1 MGYWLTAH
9 WPPLQEWAK
18 PPLGVYLADGR
29 QEAGQDLRPGD
40 LVFIYQTKT
49 GKPRKD
55 GKPYRLGREALVFL
69 VRATT
74 RIKEFSEEEREVYKD
89 GTTLWWKWQAK
100 TSLEEYGFCPRQIVC
115 QVLGYNPNYNFRG
128 FGKQHSG
135 LLPLDKTQFDF
146 LYRRFRHRF

>member
-1 MGYWLTAH
+1 MVDRRLVRT
-9 WPPLQEWAK
+9 LD
-18 PPLGVYLADGR
+18 LGDF
-29 QEAGQDLRPGD
+29 
-40 LVFIYQTKT
+40 VFIYQTKT

-55 GKPYRLGREALVFL
+55 RKPYRLGREAVVFL

-74 RIKEFSEEEREVYKD
+74 GIKECSEEERELYKD

-100 TSLEEYGFCPRQIVC
+100 TSLKEYGFCPRQIVC

-128 FGKQHSG
+128 FGKQRSG
-135 LLPLDKTQFDF
+135 LLPLDKTQFDL

>member
-40 LVFIYQTKT
+40 LVFVYQAKT

-55 GKPYRLGREALVFL
+55 GKPYRLGREAVVFL

-74 RIKEFSEEEREVYKD
+74 GINAHGRWFLGFPTGTFCEFRNSCRSW
-89 GTTLWWKWQAK
+89 TSNR
-100 TSLEEYGFCPRQIVC
+100 TSLP
-115 QVLGYNPNYNFRG
+115 
-128 FGKQHSG
+128 
-135 LLPLDKTQFDF
+135 T
-146 LYRRFRHRF
+146 